1 MRSHLRIALLVLL
14 VLYKNLCSQSH
25 IAGKIVDSLAKPV
38 PFCAAGLYKQIDSSL
53 VKGTLSDEG
62 GNFVFENIAGGA
74 YYVRI
79 RHPGFAMFRYSF
91 NLDSHTILKTP
102 PFILKHEGLVLKEV
116 GITTIK
122 DPLEFRNGN
131 ITMNVENS
139 PLTAGNSVYDLL
151 ARMPGVLVDNDN
163 ISIQGKSGVKL
174 YMDDRQQPFSG
185 LQLVNFL
192 KSTPAS
198 SVEKVEIILHPP
210 ARYDAAGNAGLIHIH
225 SKKLKLTGSSGSINA
240 TLSQGYYANGNGGF
254 SLNYKGQKLTLFSS
268 VNAEQGRKHYV
279 DDQHRT
285 LILNGQSRTL
295 YQKSTEESDNRNQ
308 VLNLGADWY
317 AGKKTTIGFKLQ
329 VIPGYAL
336 SQLGGSILYSDTG
349 RQLGY
354 HKTQTND
361 WLMNNYNLNAEHRL
375 DTLGSKLSLS
385 ADYYGPYVDNYK
397 GMHVNRFYDPAGN
410 PAAILDFKTSNSLSS
425 QIATARLDLEKKM
438 PGNLTVGAGIKG
450 SYQEVQ
456 SDYVLARKDASSG
469 DFYVDSAYTN
479 AFRYREKIGA
489 AYLNLE
495 KKFRRLDLQAGL
507 RAENT
512 SLQAALVSGST
523 NYSRSYFNLF
533 PTLNAGFEVSK
544 KHRLSFSYDKR
555 IYRPNYS
562 NLNPSPWFN
571 NLFSG
576 NQGNP
581 YVRPA
586 YTHNCSMNYVYNSS
600 VYNNL
605 GFSRTND
612 LITYYSDQNNSTGQ
626 LIYRIGN
633 IRLQQY
639 LYYSFFI
646 RKNIVSWWTLSF
658 NFGTYYIFYGGTF
671 NGLEYSGFR
680 IPHYEWTNSVFL
692 LPKNFKLEVTA
703 FYWGPWL
710 AVGSNYE
717 ARGSL
722 SLGLKKT
729 LLKDALTCSVS
740 LNDVFFTETWRSS
753 SDFANQSWQHFESY
767 DTRRLNLGLSYTFGK
782 IKAEQRQTESS
793 EEEKK
798 RLGK

>member
-1 MRSHLRIALLVLL
+1 MRSHSCIALCLLL
-14 VLYKNLCSQSH
+14 VLYKTTCSQSH
-25 IAGKIVDSLAKPV
+25 IAGKIVDSLANPIS
-38 PFCAAGLYKQIDSSL
+38 FCVAGLYKANDSSL
-53 VKGTLSDEG
+53 VKGTLSDET
-62 GNFVFENIAGGA
+62 GNYVFENIVRGV
-74 YYVRI
+74 YYIQI
-79 RHPGFAMFRYSF
+79 RHPGFVLFGYSVS
-91 NLDSHTILKTP
+91 LDSISALKLP
-102 PFILKHEGLVLKEV
+102 PFILKHEGVVLKEV
-116 GITTIK
+116 GITAIK

-151 ARMPGVLVDNDN
+151 SRMPGVLVDNDN

-174 YMDDRQQPFSG
+174 YMDDRPQPFSG

-198 SVEKVEIILHPP
+198 AVEKVEIILHPS
-210 ARYDAAGNAGLIHIH
+210 ARYDAAGNAGLIQIR
-225 SKKLKLTGSSGSINA
+225 SKKIKLTGSSGNVNA

-254 SLNYKGQKLTLFSS
+254 SLNYKGKKLALFSS

-279 DDQHRT
+279 DEQYRT
-285 LILNGQSRTL
+285 LTQNGQSRVL
-295 YQKSTEESDNRNQ
+295 HQKSAEEADNRNQ
-308 VLNLGADWY
+308 VINLGADWY
-317 AGKKTTIGFKLQ
+317 ADKKTTIGCKLQ
-329 VIPGYAL
+329 AIPGYAL
-336 SQLGGSILYSDTG
+336 SELDGAIVYSDTS
-349 RQLGY
+349 RQLGF
-354 HKTQTND
+354 HRTQAND
-361 WLMNNYNLNAEHRL
+361 WLMNNYNLNAERRL
-375 DTLGSKLSLS
+375 DTLGSKLSIS
-385 ADYYGPYVDNYK
+385 ADYYGPYADNYR
-397 GMHVNRFYDPAGN
+397 GMHVNRFYDPTGS
-410 PAAILDFKTSNSLSS
+410 PAVILDFKTSNSLKS
-425 QIATARLDLEKKM
+425 QIVTGRLDLEKKM
-438 PGNLTVGAGIKG
+438 RRDLVLGAGIKG

-456 SDYVLARKDASSG
+456 SAYALSRKNAFSG
-469 DFYVDSAYTN
+469 DFYEDSAYTN
-479 AFRYREKIGA
+479 VFQYREKIGA

-495 KKFRRLDLQAGL
+495 KKFRRLELQAGL

-512 SLQAALVSGST
+512 DLQAALSGSA

-533 PTLNAGFEVSK
+533 PTLNASFDISK

-581 YVRPA
+581 YVKPA
-586 YTHNCSMNYVYNSS
+586 YTHNCSMSYVYNSS

-605 GFSRTND
+605 GLSRTND
-612 LITYYSDQNNSTGQ
+612 LISYYSDQNDSTGQ

-633 IRLQQY
+633 MSLQQY

-646 RKNIVSWWTLSF
+646 RKSIVPWWTLSF

-671 NGLEYSGFR
+671 NGLDYSGSR

-692 LPKNFKLEVTA
+692 LPNNFKLEVTA

-729 LLKDALTCSVS
+729 MLKDALTCSLS

-782 IKAEQRQTESS
+782 IKAEQRKTESS